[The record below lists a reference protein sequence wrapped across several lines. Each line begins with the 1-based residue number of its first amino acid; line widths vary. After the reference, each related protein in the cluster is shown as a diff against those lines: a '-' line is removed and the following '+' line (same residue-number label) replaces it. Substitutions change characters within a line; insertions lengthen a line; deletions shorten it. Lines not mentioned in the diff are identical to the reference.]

1 MHIRLV
7 LVGLS
12 GTGKSTICREV
23 ASRLSWQALD
33 IDTMIEERAGKS
45 IREIFSQDGEEAFRG
60 IERKLLSECLALDH
74 VVIATGGGAVIREE
88 VWTTKL
94 LAGSSTLVVHLD
106 ATSDVIVTRLCG
118 QAAVDGRKA
127 ERPLL
132 AEGNPLDKI
141 DAQREARDLFYRRAD
156 ISLDVGGR
164 TIEAIANDLAEL
176 VALTEGNPSRV
187 ALTTTS
193 SPSRIDIGPGVRH
206 QVGATIRDHW
216 PRVGRVWVCVDENL
230 QLALDQEV
238 TKVLGLDGLDARVI
252 KVAPGESSKSVSGVG
267 RLWDWLLESGVDR
280 SDVLVAFGGGVVGDL
295 AGFAAAT
302 VLRGIGFVQV
312 PSTLLSMV
320 DSSVG
325 GKTGINHPT
334 GKNLIG
340 SFYQPARVVVDTE
353 LLRTLPDREFRS
365 GWAEVIKHG
374 VIEPSTPHGE
384 GGVLLDILE
393 RNREALLRK
402 DVPLLPWVIRR
413 NISLK
418 AAVVKADEREAN
430 MRAILNFGHTIGH
443 GIEASGY
450 RLFHGEAVAVG
461 MVAAL
466 NIAVQTGRM
475 DETQAQRIVRLI
487 DAFDLPTTA
496 IAEPGAVRNHMAHDK
511 KKSGGKQLWVLP
523 SLGGTITTE
532 TGISD
537 DVIDQAIAAVVRPR

>member
-12 GTGKSTICREV
+12 GTGKSTICRKV

-45 IREIFSQDGEEAFRG
+45 IREIFSEDGEEAFRG

-88 VWTTKL
+88 MWTTEL

-106 ATSDVIVTRLCG
+106 ATSDVIVTRLYG
-118 QAAVDGRKA
+118 QAAADGRKA

-176 VALTEGNPSRV
+176 VALAEGNPSRV

-193 SPSRIDIGPGVRH
+193 SPSRIDIGPGVRR

-252 KVAPGESSKSVSGVG
+252 TVAPGESSKSVFGVG
-267 RLWDWLLESGVDR
+267 RLWNWLLESGVDR

-302 VLRGIGFVQV
+302 VLRGIGFMQV

-374 VIEPSTPHGE
+374 VIESSTPHGE

-393 RNREALLRK
+393 RNREALVRR

-418 AAVVKADEREAN
+418 AAVVEADEREAN

-466 NIAVQTGRM
+466 SIAVQTGRM
-475 DETQAQRIVRLI
+475 DEVQAQRIVRLI

-523 SLGGTITTE
+523 SLGGKMTTE
-532 TGISD
+532 IGISD

>member
-1 MHIRLV
+1 MHIRVV

-23 ASRLSWQALD
+23 ASRLSWQAMD
-33 IDTMIEERAGKS
+33 IDTLIEDRAGKS
-45 IREIFSQDGEEAFRG
+45 IAAIFATDGEDVFRA
-60 IERKLLSECLALDH
+60 IERELLSECLALER
-74 VVIATGGGAVIREE
+74 VVIATGGGAVVREE
-88 VWTTKL
+88 VWTADL
-94 LAGSSTLVVHLD
+94 LTGSTTLVVHLD
-106 ATSDVIVTRLCG
+106 ATSDVIVKRLYA
-118 QAAVDGRKA
+118 QAEVDGSKA

-132 AEGNPLDKI
+132 AEGSPLTRI
-141 DAQREARDLFYRRAD
+141 DAQRRERNPFYRRAD
-156 ISLDVGGR
+156 ISLEVGGR
-164 TIEAIANDLAEL
+164 TIDAIAHDLVEL
-176 VALTEGNPSRV
+176 VTLAVGIPSRV
-187 ALTTTS
+187 ELTTTS
-193 SPSRIDIGPGVRH
+193 SPSRIDVGPGIRRF
-206 QVGATIRDHW
+206 VGSTIRDRW
-216 PRVGRVWVCVDENL
+216 PRAGRVWVCVDENL
-230 QLALDQEV
+230 RAALGEDIL
-238 TKVLGLDGLDARVI
+238 TILGLEGLDACVLG
-252 KVAPGESSKSVSGVG
+252 VPPGETSKTVGGVT

-295 AGFAAAT
+295 VGFAAAT

-325 GKTGINHPT
+325 GKTGVNHST

-340 SFYQPARVVVDTE
+340 SFYQPARVIVDTD
-353 LLRTLPDREFRS
+353 LLDTLPDREFRS

-374 VIEPSTPHGE
+374 VIESSTPNGE
-384 GGVLLDILE
+384 GGLLLDILE
-393 RNREALLRK
+393 RNAEALLRK
-402 DVPLLPWVIRR
+402 KVPLLPWVIRL

-418 AAVVKADEREAN
+418 AAVVEADEREAN

-466 NIAVQTGRM
+466 HIAVRTGRL

-487 DAFDLPTTA
+487 DAFGLPTSA
-496 IAEPGAVRNHMAHDK
+496 IADPAAVRLHMTHDK

-523 SLGGTITTE
+523 AIDGTMTTE
-532 TGISD
+532 TGIPD
-537 DVIDQAIAAVVRPR
+537 AVIDQAIESVVHPG